1 MPKIVTDDQISFYR
15 EKGYV
20 KVENVV
26 PQRSIELGRVVC
38 ADWVDR
44 TVRSWVDEGLLE
56 DDLAQL
62 DLEHRLTVAWNEA
75 GKPMYHRSPRRQIVC
90 AELFQFMSEPN
101 IIDIAEDLLGTP
113 EVFMHGVFNLRP
125 KLPDQRWTRTPWHQ
139 DSQYYPSNTRVH
151 TISIWMPLMRVT
163 TENSCLQ
170 VAEGYHRGDMYAISE
185 DEETG
190 FLGISKEERAAIA
203 GIPIEMEAGDA
214 LCFTQLTP
222 HAALP
227 TSPMPCAGRLTC
239 VIKPSLTP
247 WSLNTM
253 PKAAAAATKASSP
266 AAKPIRRRWLLG
278 SSGNASGKE
287 IHIAPT
293 NTGKHAPTP
302 NPSPIKREG
311 LQIPSFGRNTIHE
324 TPYKS
329 FVHGTTAV
337 QHASSALEPPR
348 RKTMSR

>member
-1 MPKIVTDDQISFYR
+1 MPRILTDEQINFYR

-26 PQRSIELGRVVC
+26 PQRSIELGRKVC
-38 ADWVDR
+38 ADWVER
-44 TVRSWVDEGLLE
+44 TVQSWVDEGLL
-56 DDLAQL
+56 DDGLEHL
-62 DLEHRLTVAWNEA
+62 DLENRLKVAWNEA

-139 DSQYYPSNTRVH
+139 DSQYYPSNTLVH

-227 TSPMPCAGRLTC
+227 NKSDAVR
-239 VIKPSLTP
+239 
-247 WSLNTM
+247 WSIDLRYQTIADAMVPEHN
-253 PKAAAAATKASSP
+253 AE
-266 AAKPIRRRWLLG
+266 
-278 SSGNASGKE
+278 SSGGRGQRLHRPQRSRSGVGGYLG
-287 IHIAPT
+287 AV
-293 NTGKHAPTP
+293 GTP
-302 NPSPIKREG
+302 V
-311 LQIPSFGRNTIHE
+311 GRRSI
-324 TPYKS
+324 
-329 FVHGTTAV
+329 
-337 QHASSALEPPR
+337 
-348 RKTMSR
+348 